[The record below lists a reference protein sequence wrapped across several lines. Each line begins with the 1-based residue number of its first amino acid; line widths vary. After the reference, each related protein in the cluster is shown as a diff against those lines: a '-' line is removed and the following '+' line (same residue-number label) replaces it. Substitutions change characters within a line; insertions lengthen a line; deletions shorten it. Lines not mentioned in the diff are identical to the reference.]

1 MKISEKMQ
9 DMLCEQINQELNAGY
24 LYLSMAAFLEDRSLP
39 GFASWMKIQAEE
51 EKEHAMKLFDF
62 VHERGGRVS
71 LKGLNA
77 PKYEWADVEEVFVDA
92 YAHEQKVT
100 DLIYLLVDAANSE
113 RDYAT
118 ARMLDWF
125 VHEQVEEEDSASSIL
140 DKIRMAKGSNGA
152 LLYIDK
158 ELGKRK
164 AH

>member
-1 MKISEKMQ
+1 MKINKKIQ
-9 DMLCEQINQELNAGY
+9 DMLNEQINQELNAGY
-24 LYLSMAAFLEDRSLP
+24 LYLSMAAFLEDQSLP

-62 VHERGGRVS
+62 VNERGGRVT
-71 LKGLNA
+71 LKALGT
-77 PKYEWADVEEVFVDA
+77 PKFEWSDVEAVFVDA

-100 DLIYLLVDAANSE
+100 DLIYLIVDAANKE

-118 ARMLDWF
+118 SRMLDWF
-125 VHEQVEEEDSASSIL
+125 VNEQVEEEDSALSIL
-140 DKIRMAKGSNGA
+140 DKVRMVKGSMSG
-152 LLYIDK
+152 LLYLDK